1 MRAGRGSGVFDGRRG
16 VSLSAVSTLSA
27 SRRFVLR
34 SRICRATLWLLVL
47 CFALDGAWL
56 AAKPLPVVAAKAA
69 VAACHQAAPQS
80 HANADHAKP
89 DCCRGGCD
97 CACVGAH
104 VLAAVAR
111 LPFAVAVPMVRDVIP
126 ASVATFAMRDA
137 APPLR
142 PPIA

>member
-1 MRAGRGSGVFDGRRG
+1 MSNVN
-16 VSLSAVSTLSA
+16 SLSA

-34 SRICRATLWLLVL
+34 SRVCRVVLWLLVL
-47 CFALDGAWL
+47 CFALDGALL

-69 VAACHQAAPQS
+69 VAACHQTAPQS

-89 DCCRGGCD
+89 DCCHGGCD

-111 LPFAVAVPMVRDVIP
+111 LPFAVAVSMVRDVVP
-126 ASVATFAMRDA
+126 ASIDTFAQRDA

>member
-1 MRAGRGSGVFDGRRG
+1 MRAGRGRGVFDGRRG
-16 VSLSAVSTLSA
+16 VSLSNVNRLSA

-34 SRICRATLWLLVL
+34 SRVCRAVLWLLVL
-47 CFALDGAWL
+47 CFALDGALL
-56 AAKPLPVVAAKAA
+56 AAKPLPIVVTKSALT
-69 VAACHQAAPQS
+69 ACHQAAPQS
-80 HANADHAKP
+80 HADHAMP
-89 DCCRGGCD
+89 DCCHGGCD

-111 LPFAVAVPMVRDVIP
+111 LPFAVAVSMVRDVIP